1 MTDRGGYRH
10 FVGHLFY
17 YSILTRLYHMKC
29 KYYRQASEK
38 VAYMVQISLHYVIL
52 DLSWTHGRGK
62 SLHAKSALWGFG
74 LPN

>member
-1 MTDRGGYRH
+1 
-10 FVGHLFY
+10 
-17 YSILTRLYHMKC
+17 MKC